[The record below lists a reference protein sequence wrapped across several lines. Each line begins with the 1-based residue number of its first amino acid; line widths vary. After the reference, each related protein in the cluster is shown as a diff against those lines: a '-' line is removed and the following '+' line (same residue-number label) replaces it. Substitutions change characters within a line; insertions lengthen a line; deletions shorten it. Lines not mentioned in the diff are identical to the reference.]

1 MDRKLLVYSLAGFL
15 TGSAVTA
22 LVISP
27 LFNRQATFLVPSVY
41 AQNPPSGSS
50 NNTPMMGR
58 MMNEQHFI
66 VMMIPHH
73 QDAIAMA
80 DLALKRATHPEIKE
94 LARAIKTTQSQEI
107 AQMQNWYKQWYNTEV
122 PKWSPGMG
130 MGMHGMGMGMHG
142 NQSQEIGKFAWQPGM
157 GCMGMRMMQG
167 NLVALENASD
177 FDRAFIE
184 EMIPHHQMGVMMT
197 QMMLV
202 NSNRPEMQQLGQN
215 IINAQ
220 TTEIN
225 QMQQW
230 YQKWYQ

>member
-1 MDRKLLVYSLAGFL
+1 MNRKLLVYSLAGFF

-22 LVISP
+22 LAILPIFNPQANFLIPSLYSQTPSP
-27 LFNRQATFLVPSVY
+27 
-41 AQNPPSGSS
+41 
-50 NNTPMMGR
+50 NNTPMMGG

-73 QDAIAMA
+73 EDAIAMA

-94 LARAIKTTQSQEI
+94 LAQAIKTTQTQEI
-107 AQMQNWYKQWYNTEV
+107 AQMQSWYKQWHGIYV

-130 MGMHGMGMGMHG
+130 MNGMGM
-142 NQSQEIGKFAWQPGM
+142 NGM
-157 GCMGMRMMQG
+157 GMNGMGMNGMGMRMTQSD
-167 NLVALENASD
+167 LTALENASD

-184 EMIPHHQMGVMMT
+184 DMIPHHQMGVMMT
-197 QMMLV
+197 QMMLG
-202 NSNRPEMQQLGQN
+202 NNNNHPEMQQLGQN

-220 TTEIN
+220 TAEIN
-225 QMQQW
+225 EMQQW